1 MSEVYRDITIQL
13 NHWNEGVRFS
23 ANPGDRGWWLK
34 AEQGTTRIISIF
46 FEGAESA
53 DMEAA
58 VAALNKLLA
67 E

>member
-1 MSEVYRDITIQL
+1 MSEVYRDITIQF

-23 ANPGDRGWWLK
+23 KQAGDRGWWLK

-53 DMEAA
+53 DMDAA
-58 VAALNKLLA
+58 VAALNKLFP

>member
-23 ANPGDRGWWLK
+23 REAGDRGWWLK